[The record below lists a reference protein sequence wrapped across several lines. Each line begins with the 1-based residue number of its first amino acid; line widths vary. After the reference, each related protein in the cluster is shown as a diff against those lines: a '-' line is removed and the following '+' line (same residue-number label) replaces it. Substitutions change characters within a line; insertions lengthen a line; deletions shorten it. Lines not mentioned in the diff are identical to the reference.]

1 MNRDKE
7 VFSLILKKGLIY
19 QLDEKGRIKRQKP
32 WLGDLFAFVYDSAM
46 ANNVFPKKF
55 GASMEKHYEILRSLF
70 RGVTDKAIVE
80 LAAGNGDAVRFLE
93 KENRYTGVDI
103 SAGLLRQAGKKC
115 EAFGFRECTLYVADA
130 ASTPLADQS
139 FDIAICN
146 LSMNFFA
153 DCEAFIREVRR
164 ILKGN
169 GVFYASVPVP
179 ERKTTKSVIH
189 GTLFTEAELKEKFT
203 RHHFTFEPLPHHNGA
218 LLYFTARVE

>member
-1 MNRDKE
+1 VKQNRTLKT
-7 VFSLILKKGLIY
+7 VSKKGLIY
-19 QLDEKGRIKRQKP
+19 QLDEKGRIVRQKP

-55 GASMEKHYEILRSLF
+55 GASMVKHYEILRSLF
-70 RGVTDKAIVE
+70 RGLTDKEIVE
-80 LAAGNGDAVRFLE
+80 LAAGNGDAVRFLD

-115 EAFGFRECTLYVADA
+115 EAFGSRECTLYVADA

-164 ILKGN
+164 ILKGK

-189 GTLFTEAELKEKFT
+189 GTLFTEEELKEKFT
-203 RHHFTFEPLPHHNGA
+203 RHHFLFEPLPHHNGA